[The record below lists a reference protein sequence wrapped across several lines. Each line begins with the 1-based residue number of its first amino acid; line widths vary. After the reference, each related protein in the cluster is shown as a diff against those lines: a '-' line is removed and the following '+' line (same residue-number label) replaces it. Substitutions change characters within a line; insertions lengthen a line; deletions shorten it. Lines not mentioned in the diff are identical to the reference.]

1 MKIMR
6 NHVISNRV
14 IKHEKKLDRSIPGEN
29 KWAERKTFTD
39 ILSRFD
45 VGEML
50 SMIWLDRSDVFRWV
64 YDKLK

>member
-1 MKIMR
+1 MK
-6 NHVISNRV
+6 
-14 IKHEKKLDRSIPGEN
+14 KKLDRSIPGEN
-29 KWAERKTFTD
+29 KWAERKTYSFTD